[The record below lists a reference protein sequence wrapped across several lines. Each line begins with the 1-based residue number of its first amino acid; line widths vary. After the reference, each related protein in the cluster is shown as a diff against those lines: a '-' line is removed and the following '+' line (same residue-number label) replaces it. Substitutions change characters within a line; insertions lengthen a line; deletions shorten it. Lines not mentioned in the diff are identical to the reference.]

1 MQLPTYSMYA
11 HLFKRKSNI
20 LFVVNVILVDV
31 LSEVYLILLC
41 AERERERERERE
53 KERKRVRERECVCLC
68 VCVFVFV
75 SVCVC
80 VLCCVF
86 VC

>member
-20 LFVVNVILVDV
+20 VFVVNVTLVDV

-41 AERERERERERE
+41 AER
-53 KERKRVRERECVCLC
+53 
-68 VCVFVFV
+68 
-75 SVCVC
+75 
-80 VLCCVF
+80 
-86 VC
+86 